1 MAEPRDRAHDQ
12 VEAVHVVDGSVEDEH
27 EVPAIPLHRGIPPRV
42 EPLIIEGVEDDPDL
56 LFARSALREPL
67 AHLLSAG
74 DGRVGESNAHL
85 LAETERADQ
94 RVLRWQLVL
103 QREEFGHA
111 FVEVQK
117 DASAEQPWHE
127 RREDQAVRQRVHLD
141 HVVALPQVQPRG
153 AQRGEDEE
161 GAVLEDVAD
170 LPATLTL
177 DRQAVH
183 GEAAAPFMP
192 WLVAPALAD
201 EVDLMTRG
209 DERLDLA
216 R

>member
-1 MAEPRDRAHDQ
+1 MRQVEARVPPDRDDADVRLRDPREQLVHGDPPTAEPDQILDTELLREGFDGFATRPVAVDAKEEAGDAVAEPRDGAHDQ

-127 RREDQAVRQRVHLD
+127 RRED
-141 HVVALPQVQPRG
+141 
-153 AQRGEDEE
+153 
-161 GAVLEDVAD
+161 
-170 LPATLTL
+170 
-177 DRQAVH
+177 
-183 GEAAAPFMP
+183 
-192 WLVAPALAD
+192 
-201 EVDLMTRG
+201 
-209 DERLDLA
+209 
-216 R
+216 